1 MDLKILK
8 NYSVLNP
15 FYVSRE
21 TCLDFETLIENILTK
36 NKEINL
42 ISNKSAKNN
51 DIRERHIIDS
61 AQIIEFIDL
70 NDNTTCDL
78 GSGNGFPALVIA
90 IIAKN
95 MKKNI
100 KIIMHEKSPNKCRFL
115 KDVSND
121 LGLQTKIIQED
132 IFKLKNIK
140 TGTVMSRAFKPLPI
154 ILELIYQNFS
164 SYKNIIL
171 FMGENGNKLLNQ
183 ALLKWDIEFV
193 KKKSLTNRNSFL
205 LNIKKLRKLN

>member
-1 MDLKILK
+1 MEWMLIVTWLARIILVLLIGMSIYAVSIILERRDFFK
-8 NYSVLNP
+8 RYSLEDHQNG
-15 FYVSRE
+15 
-21 TCLDFETLIENILTK
+21 
-36 NKEINL
+36 
-42 ISNKSAKNN
+42 
-51 DIRERHIIDS
+51 
-61 AQIIEFIDL
+61 FIDL

-171 FMGENGNKLLNQ
+171 FMGENGNELLNQ